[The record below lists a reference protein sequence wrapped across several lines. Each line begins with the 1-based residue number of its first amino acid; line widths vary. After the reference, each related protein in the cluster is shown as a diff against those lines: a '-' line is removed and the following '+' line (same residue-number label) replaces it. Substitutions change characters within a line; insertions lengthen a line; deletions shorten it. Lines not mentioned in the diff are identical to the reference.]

1 MAGCLTLQVFNIGPE
16 FTSSLLSSVPE
27 TTGSTVNQAMVN
39 LATPFVNPAITP
51 EFVARYGANPD
62 ASTYVT
68 ELYGNVLD
76 RQPDVTGQTYWTG
89 VLSNLLQIDTPLNA
103 RALLL
108 EQFVDSSEYRADSQP
123 YIHGFLA
130 ASAKGTESY
139 QGSLFQQTPDTA
151 LPPASTPTPL
161 VGLSMS
167 TASHVHA

>member
-1 MAGCLTLQVFNIGPE
+1 M
-16 FTSSLLSSVPE
+16 PE

-89 VLSNLLQIDTPLNA
+89 VLSNLLQIDTRLMLA
-103 RALLL
+103 RYCW
-108 EQFVDSSEYRADSQP
+108 SNSW
-123 YIHGFLA
+123 I
-130 ASAKGTESY
+130 
-139 QGSLFQQTPDTA
+139 
-151 LPPASTPTPL
+151 PASIEPIPSLTSTGSWRRRQKEQKAIKVRCFNRRRTLRCRQQALRPL
-161 VGLSMS
+161 W
-167 TASHVHA
+167 